1 MAKGILHLHLT
12 VVILFLIFLIF
23 KTILL
28 LANKIELLD
37 KVREKTKVVD
47 IVLGTLIL
55 VTGGYLLVVVHNG
68 KVESYLLG
76 KIVLMLIG
84 IPLGIVGIKKKN
96 KVLAVLSVFIF
107 LFIYRVGETHSLT
120 GNREKITSTDAEQ
133 IYIQNC
139 ANCHGT
145 DGKLGLNG
153 AKDLG
158 LSTMNTSEKESVIA
172 NGKGLMPKF
181 KGLLNEQQI
190 KDLAQYIEG
199 FKK

>member
-12 VVILFLIFLIF
+12 VIILFLVFLIF
-23 KTILL
+23 KTIML

-37 KVREKTKVVD
+37 KIREKTKIID

-68 KVESYLLG
+68 KVESYLIG

-96 KVLAVLSVFIF
+96 KVLAVLSVFLF

-120 GNREKITSTDAEQ
+120 GKREKITSVDAEQ
-133 IYIQNC
+133 IYAQNC
-139 ANCHGT
+139 QNCHGA

-158 LSTMNTSEKESVIA
+158 QSSLNTSEKESVIA

-181 KGLLNEQQI
+181 KGQLNEQQI

>member
-12 VVILFLIFLIF
+12 VVILFLVFLIF

-28 LANKIELLD
+28 LANKTVLLD
-37 KVREKTKVVD
+37 KIREKTKIVD
-47 IVLGTLIL
+47 IILGTLIL
-55 VTGGYLLVVVHNG
+55 VTGGYLLAVLHSDH
-68 KVESYLLG
+68 VESYLIG

-107 LFIYRVGETHSLT
+107 LFIYRMGETHSLT
-120 GNREKITSTDAEQ
+120 GKREKIASTDAAQ
-133 IYIQNC
+133 IYAQNC
-139 ANCHGT
+139 ANCHGA

-153 AKDLG
+153 AKDLS

-181 KGLLNEQQI
+181 KGQLNEQQI

>member
-28 LANKIELLD
+28 LSNKIELLD
-37 KVREKTKVVD
+37 KVREKTKIVD
-47 IVLGTLIL
+47 IILGVLIL
-55 VTGGYLLVVVHNG
+55 ATGGYLLAVVHNG
-68 KVESYLLG
+68 KVESYLIG

-84 IPLGIVGIKKKN
+84 IPLGIIGLKRKN
-96 KVLAVLSVFIF
+96 KALAVLSVFIF

-120 GNREKITSTDAEQ
+120 GTREKIISADAEK
-133 IYIQNC
+133 IYKQNC
-139 ANCHGT
+139 MSCHGA
-145 DGKLGLNG
+145 DGKLGLGG
-153 AKDLG
+153 AKDLSK
-158 LSTMNTSEKESVIA
+158 STMNTSEKENVIA

-181 KGLLNEQQI
+181 KGQLDEQQI
-190 KDLAQYIEG
+190 KDLAQYTEG

>member
-37 KVREKTKVVD
+37 KIREKTKVID
-47 IVLGTLIL
+47 IVLGVLII
-55 VTGGYLLVVVHNG
+55 VTGGYLLAVLHSG
-68 KVESYLLG
+68 KVETYLIG

-107 LFIYRVGETHSLT
+107 LFIYRVGETRSLT
-120 GNREKITSTDAEQ
+120 GKREKIISTDAAQ
-133 IYIQNC
+133 IYGQNC
-139 ANCHGT
+139 APCHGA
-145 DGKLGLNG
+145 DGSLGLNG

-158 LSTMNTSEKESVIA
+158 KSTMNTSEKENVIA

-181 KGLLNEQQI
+181 KGQLNEQQI